1 MAPPA
6 CPRFRGKSSSD
17 AVIARTIRATV
28 AIVAI
33 AQAGLPALVA
43 QAQVQAGSTAGITIA
58 GSSTVY
64 PFSKAAISVYEARKP
79 GPATFTAKATGTSA
93 GMREFC
99 AGKLVIAAASRPI
112 NEKELKACAG
122 KGIQFLEL
130 PLAFDAIT
138 VVVNKANPFARQ
150 ISTAQLQT
158 LWNRQAQGRV
168 LSWKQVNS
176 NWPDQ
181 PIKLCGPGLDSGT
194 YDTFNKVIN
203 GDAANSRQDYTASED
218 DTVLVRCVASTPG
231 ALGYFGFDYYQANR
245 NSLRALAVDGLRG
258 AVVPSVSSVQSSRYL
273 PLSRPLFYYVNAE
286 AINKNPTLRGFINDT
301 LQRGQRI
308 SQQAGV
314 IPLQESTYR
323 LVTNKLYRN
332 VLGSAFAGTLPVGL
346 TVGQVLERS
355 FDQHKQPQF
364 R

>member
-1 MAPPA
+1 M
-6 CPRFRGKSSSD
+6 
-17 AVIARTIRATV
+17 IAHSIGAAV

-33 AQAGLPALVA
+33 APIGLQPPTAR
-43 QAQVQAGSTAGITIA
+43 AQVRSSDAISIA
-58 GSSTVY
+58 GSSTVL
-64 PFSKAAISVYEARKP
+64 PFSQTAIRLYSSRNTSSP
-79 GPATFTAKATGTSA
+79 LFIAKATGTTA
-93 GMREFC
+93 GLREFC
-99 AGKLVIAAASRPI
+99 GGSLVIAAASRPI
-112 NEKELKACAG
+112 NERELKACAS
-122 KGIQFLEL
+122 KGVQFLEL

-150 ISTAQLQT
+150 ISTAQLKT
-158 LWNRQAQGRV
+158 LWNRQAQGKV
-168 LSWKQVNS
+168 LRWSQVNPS
-176 NWPDQ
+176 WPDQ
-181 PIKLCGPGLDSGT
+181 PIKLCGPGQESGT
-194 YDTFNKVIN
+194 YDTFNKAIN

-218 DTVLVRCVASTPG
+218 DTVLVRCVAGSPG

-245 NSLRALAVDGLRG
+245 NSLRALAVDGLKG
-258 AVVPSVSSVQSSRYL
+258 AVAPSISSVQKSRYL
-273 PLSRPLFYYVNAE
+273 PLSRPLFYYVNAK
-286 AINKNPTLRGFINDT
+286 ALNSNATLRSFITST

-346 TVGQVLERS
+346 TVGQLLERS